1 MKTTFSSS
9 NEAKKAALKDIREA
23 LRAEGKT
30 FIRVS
35 MKALRSREDAD
46 LTQVYKSFKA

>member
-9 NEAKKAALKDIREA
+9 NEAKKAALKDIRKA
-23 LRAEGKT
+23 LREEGKT

-35 MKALRSREDAD
+35 MKDLKSRGEIDRS
-46 LTQVYKSFKA
+46 LIY